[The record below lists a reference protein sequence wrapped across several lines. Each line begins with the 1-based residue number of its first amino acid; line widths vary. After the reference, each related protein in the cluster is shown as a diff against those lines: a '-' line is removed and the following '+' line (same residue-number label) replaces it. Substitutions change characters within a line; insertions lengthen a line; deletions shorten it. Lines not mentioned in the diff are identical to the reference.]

1 MITLGIVVVA
11 SVLAYAI
18 IVTVVLQI
26 ERKENAERIVD
37 IMVNVNE
44 TYFKLLEVQDE
55 LERERQQ
62 KNRKSSYKKIST
74 DYSFETKKKETDIN
88 ISVDNTGR
96 KTMELYPIKTSD
108 KAITI
113 SWKDKEK

>member
-37 IMVNVNE
+37 IMVYANE

-62 KNRKSSYKKIST
+62 NNKEKPYKIIST
-74 DYSFETKKKETDIN
+74 DYSFNSKKKETDIN

-96 KTMELYPIKTSD
+96 KTMKLRPIKTSD